1 MEKFKV
7 LSDFSLRTPQYCNE
21 KKCLSAANYCQR
33 VLIARMGRN
42 YKKVH
47 LALKAFGKLHID
59 FGYLDFLVQKK
70 INEIYLK
77 KSNEPK

>member
-7 LSDFSLRTPQYCNE
+7 LSDFSARISQYCNE

-33 VLIARMGRN
+33 VLIARMGHN

-47 LALKAFGKLHID
+47 LVLKAFGKGHID
-59 FGYLDFLVQKK
+59 FGYFEPKK
-70 INEIYLK
+70 INEICFK
-77 KSNEPK
+77 KSNEPCF